1 MLKSTDFRC
10 VPCLPQTSITPNM
23 DLSRESEG
31 GGGSSGM
38 TPSPTGSSPGE
49 SLLSGPRDIRTP
61 HSPEAEVVLQQVAV
75 SRTVLSLEQIRVTG
89 CSNEYTGG
97 PTAPCPRTEDNAQER
112 INNLRNL
119 QFEQDGGHSPT
130 EQLQGQRS
138 SGASPASAHRLMGQS
153 RSEIITVQPKRPEQ
167 STEELKPLNELLP
180 GEQSGPHKHWD
191 RCEECRRCRCPECVR
206 PRVLP
211 SCWLCG
217 RRCMCS
223 AQTAVEYGTCV
234 CCVKGLFYH
243 CSSDDEDT
251 CADKPFSCSQP
262 HCCARWTTVSLLAV
276 LFPCLFCY
284 LPARA
289 CVHACQSCYD
299 RAARPGCRCGPSL
312 NHTWDLPT

>member
-1 MLKSTDFRC
+1 MTA
-10 VPCLPQTSITPNM
+10 LPM
-23 DLSRESEG
+23 
-31 GGGSSGM
+31 
-38 TPSPTGSSPGE
+38 GSSPGE
-49 SLLSGPRDIRTP
+49 SPQSGARDTRTVHP
-61 HSPEAEVVLQQVAV
+61 PEPEEVLQQAAV
-75 SRTVLSLEQIRVTG
+75 CRAVLSLEQIRVTG

-97 PTAPCPRTEDNAQER
+97 PTAPCPRTEDGPQER

-119 QFEQDGGHSPT
+119 QSEQDGGHSPS
-130 EQLQGQRS
+130 EQPQDWRS
-138 SGASPASAHRLMGQS
+138 SGGSPASPIRLMGVS
-153 RSEIITVQPKRPEQ
+153 RTEIIRVQPKRPEL
-167 STEELKPLNELLP
+167 SSEELKPLNELLP
-180 GEQSGPHKHWD
+180 AEQCGPHKHWD
-191 RCEECRRCRCPECVR
+191 RCAECRRCRCPECVR

-223 AQTAVEYGTCV
+223 AQSAVEYGTCV

-262 HCCARWTTVSLLAV
+262 HCCVRWTTVSLLAL

-284 LPARA
+284 LPART

-299 RAARPGCRCGPSL
+299 RATRPGCRCRPFR

>member
-1 MLKSTDFRC
+1 MQRTDFRC
-10 VPCLPQTSITPNM
+10 VPCLPQTPITPNM
-23 DLSRESEG
+23 DLSRESDG

-38 TPSPTGSSPGE
+38 TPLVAGSSPDE
-49 SLLSGPRDIRTP
+49 SPLSGPRDIRTP
-61 HSPEAEVVLQQVAV
+61 HPPESEAAV
-75 SRTVLSLEQIRVTG
+75 SRVVLSLEQIRVTG

-97 PTAPCPRTEDNAQER
+97 PTAPCPRTEQDNTQER
-112 INNLRNL
+112 INNQRNL
-119 QFEQDGGHSPT
+119 QSEQDGGHSPS
-130 EQLQGQRS
+130 EPPQRT
-138 SGASPASAHRLMGQS
+138 SGDSPAPGHRLTGPS
-153 RSEIITVQPKRPEQ
+153 RTEIIRVQPKRPEQ
-167 STEELKPLNELLP
+167 SPEELKPLTEPPP
-180 GEQSGPHKHWD
+180 GGQGGPHKHWD

-223 AQTAVEYGTCV
+223 AQSAVEYGTCV

-276 LFPCLFCY
+276 LFPCLLCY
-284 LPARA
+284 LPART

-299 RAARPGCRCGPSL
+299 RAARPGCRCGPSA
-312 NHTWDLPT
+312 NHTWDLQM